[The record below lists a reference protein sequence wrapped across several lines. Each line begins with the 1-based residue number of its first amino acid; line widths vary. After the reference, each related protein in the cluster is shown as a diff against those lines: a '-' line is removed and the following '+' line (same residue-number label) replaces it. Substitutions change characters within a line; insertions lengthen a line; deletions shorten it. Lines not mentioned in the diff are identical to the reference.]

1 MHTPF
6 SEWTTRFVPFMKCL
20 ALPRAHS
27 TSSSTSLSTLL
38 RFRTIL
44 KRITFC
50 VDWMRVGG
58 LRFEDA
64 RKVVERFES
73 HKGLVKGFCE
83 RGLIGEV
90 GWVLRDMVRKW
101 LYGPDRYLN

>member
-1 MHTPF
+1 
-6 SEWTTRFVPFMKCL
+6 
-20 ALPRAHS
+20 
-27 TSSSTSLSTLL
+27 
-38 RFRTIL
+38 
-44 KRITFC
+44 

-83 RGLIGEV
+83 RGADWG
-90 GWVLRDMVRKW
+90 GWV
-101 LYGPDRYLN
+101 GS